1 MKKEKNDGE
10 IMNVGKTLDTK
21 EKKIQ
26 MDKNNSSNE

>member
-21 EKKIQ
+21 EKKNTDGQ
-26 MDKNNSSNE
+26 K